1 LLVSLEFI
9 GRLTN
14 NNISI
19 YRVNVDDDIESMQSK
34 SIKFMSPLKSVLRKE
49 WEENGTLRI
58 NRKDGIKTT

>member
-1 LLVSLEFI
+1 LLVSIEFI